1 MLVVDRDEIRRIDT
15 YAINVL
21 QVPALCLVER
31 AGLAIMKNINLD
43 VRTSFAIVVGCGNN
57 GADGLA
63 LARNLLARDM
73 YVEIYIVGDTQKAS
87 PEFIANY
94 RSLVKLTDKIFPVIT
109 IEDINQMEKNLGEV
123 STIVEGIFGTGINRS
138 IQGVEAFVISLINR
152 TMKYTISIDLPSGL
166 DATTGKQWGEIIDSD
181 LIVSMQVMKKGVY
194 QIKRLRDKC
203 LVEDIGIPQKAIR
216 AVLGKEAI

>member
-73 YVEIYIVGDTQKAS
+73 YVEIYIVGDTKKAS

-109 IEDINQMEKNLGEV
+109 IEDINQMEKNIGEV

-203 LVEDIGIPQKAIR
+203 LVEDIGIPKKAIR

>member
-73 YVEIYIVGDTQKAS
+73 YVEIYIVGDAQKAS

-203 LVEDIGIPQKAIR
+203 LVEDIGIPKKAIR